1 MEKESDMCSTE
12 LIKEV
17 NQSVGTLKFNRP
29 EKGNSLSPA
38 LLIELHLTLQK
49 WKMENTVRVVV
60 ITGNSDKAFS
70 SGHDITAI
78 PTEMTPAAAEILKT
92 SNPLELALES
102 VKNFP
107 CPVIAMINGYCFG
120 AGLNLA
126 MCCDIRI
133 GADHIKAGMPPA
145 KLGLVYHP
153 EGLIQFI
160 EVIGIARTRELFL
173 TAHTY
178 QGNQI
183 LEMGLVDH
191 LVPLPELSE
200 TVYRMADEIAG
211 NAPLSVRGMKKII
224 NMIAKSFSLRSEY
237 HITAD
242 TLLAEAF
249 NSQDLKEGQTA
260 FIEKRKPV
268 FAGK

>member
-1 MEKESDMCSTE
+1 MEQERSMSSNE
-12 LIKEV
+12 LIKEI
-17 NQSVGTLKFNRP
+17 NHTVGTLKFNRP

-49 WKMENTVRVVV
+49 WEAENTVRAVV

-70 SGHDITAI
+70 SGYDITAI
-78 PTEMTPAAAEILKT
+78 PTGMTPEAAEILKT
-92 SNPLELALES
+92 SNPLELGLNS

-107 CPVIAMINGYCFG
+107 YPVIAMINGYCFG

-153 EGLIQFI
+153 EGLMQFI
-160 EVIGIARTRELFL
+160 EVIGIARTRELFF

-178 QGNQI
+178 QGKQVR
-183 LEMGLVDH
+183 EMGLVDQ
-191 LVPLPELSE
+191 LVPLPALSE
-200 TVYRMADEIAG
+200 TAYRMADEIAG

-224 NMIAKSFSLRSEY
+224 NMIGKHSALRPEDR
-237 HITAD
+237 IAAD
-242 TLLAEAF
+242 ALLAEAF
-249 NSQDLKEGQTA
+249 NSHDLKEGQTA

-268 FAGK
+268 FTGH